1 MASPDWDYAIRTSR
15 GSSYHFQRGRFRGRR
30 VRLYR
35 QLWRLEGPFGH
46 PGGPFGSGSWGSLAD
61 GAKPATSSTPLR
73 VPSSSPR
80 ASYPPPTKGKAPRFR
95 PDGIYWRTR
104 CVAEPTDQGYAFL
117 RLTCA
122 CGRITDYPFRQRAK
136 PLENGG
142 NSSEFFA
149 RPDARPDNPDLDRA
163 AETENDW

>member
-61 GAKPATSSTPLR
+61 GTKPATSSTPLR
-73 VPSSSPR
+73 VASSSPR
-80 ASYPPPTKGKAPRFR
+80 ASYPPPPKAKPRGSGPMESTGAPAVLR
-95 PDGIYWRTR
+95 SLPTR
-104 CVAEPTDQGYAFL
+104 AFL

-122 CGRITDYPFRQRAK
+122 CGRITDYPFRQRAR
-136 PLENGG
+136 E
-142 NSSEFFA
+142 
-149 RPDARPDNPDLDRA
+149 A
-163 AETENDW
+163 AGKRWK